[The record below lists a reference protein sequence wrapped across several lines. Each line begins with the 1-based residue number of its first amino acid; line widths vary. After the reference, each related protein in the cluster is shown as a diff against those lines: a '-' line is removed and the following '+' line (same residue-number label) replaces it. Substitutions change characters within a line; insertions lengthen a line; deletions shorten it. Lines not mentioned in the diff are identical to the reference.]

1 MLNIK
6 LRVLGILIPA
16 YLLLCGCG
24 APFKDEVLLDK
35 AATALQLPHDN
46 LRLIKREDSADIV
59 EYLVKTNVGRLYL
72 CYLDCI
78 FWGDSQA
85 VCRQIGQKM

>member
-16 YLLLCGCG
+16 NLLLCGCG

>member
-1 MLNIK
+1 M
-6 LRVLGILIPA
+6 
-16 YLLLCGCG
+16 LLCGCG

-46 LRLIKREDSADIV
+46 LKLIKREDSADIV
-59 EYLVKTNVGRLYL
+59 EYFVKTKVGRLYL

-78 FWGDSQA
+78 FWADPQA

>member
-1 MLNIK
+1 MN
-6 LRVLGILIPA
+6 
-16 YLLLCGCG
+16 
-24 APFKDEVLLDK
+24 EVLLDK

-59 EYLVKTNVGRLYL
+59 EYLVKTNFGRLYL

-78 FWGDSQA
+78 FWADPQA

>member
-1 MLNIK
+1 MNIK
-6 LRVLGILIPA
+6 LRVLGIFSLA

-24 APFKDEVLLDK
+24 APFKDGVLLDK

-59 EYLVKTNVGRLYL
+59 EYFVKTKVGRLYL

-78 FWGDSQA
+78 FWADPQA